1 MAFQEGE
8 KRIPKVSWEFMG
20 IVSKMIFLGVFVSF
34 YDVQFRISQFLL
46 DMKVPRLEMFGLL
59 LITSISRPLQ
69 VLNGSPTRFH
79 QPMWRWIWSLI
90 LWIDVDSVGTTTCF
104 NCCDPDNS
112 MWMLRNLSHD
122 LAVVLS

>member
-1 MAFQEGE
+1 
-8 KRIPKVSWEFMG
+8 MG
-20 IVSKMIFLGVFVSF
+20 IHGNRKQNDLSWGIRKF